1 MQTTRSEPRS
11 PSLFHP
17 GMPPRSLSSS
27 SADLLQQAPDLDLF
41 LPISVEDLRP
51 KSPALTVSPVSSCL
65 TSQGPLVTPDAC
77 PLLTLEADRR
87 VRFRDSDE
95 EWLLTEEVSVAS
107 ASVRCSEENTA
118 ADTSAANAHNAL
130 PDEGVARETGAPSL
144 EATGTTLPCMIL
156 EEELQEKTN
165 DIVTS
170 HARSDTE
177 LQNGSSSVSAA
188 ECAGTPQCSQQV
200 TADAVTPRQFWLLS
214 QGSGNAAAHQQILS
228 SSSSFSSSY
237 FSSSSSCNASGALE
251 LGEQRARRHTAPG
264 ALRTALIR
272 SADGS
277 LQRRRLHSPPCL
289 MTSHPPKSCVR
300 MQSDGGSFPGL
311 QVLNSFISLE
321 SMRSSTQSADSQEAL
336 PFGTPF
342 AAEKHYGVHDHRLRT
357 YAGYRVSSLVDAVS
371 FGRRQGA
378 YQPQVSQPAALV
390 DIAALDID

>member
-1 MQTTRSEPRS
+1 
-11 PSLFHP
+11 
-17 GMPPRSLSSS
+17 MPPRSLSSS

-200 TADAVTPRQFWLLS
+200 TADAVTP
-214 QGSGNAAAHQQILS
+214 H
-228 SSSSFSSSY
+228 
-237 FSSSSSCNASGALE
+237 
-251 LGEQRARRHTAPG
+251 
-264 ALRTALIR
+264 
-272 SADGS
+272 GS